1 MPTTSE
7 RRRMPRL
14 PVSLP
19 FEGQVGDLTF
29 RGQTANLSMT
39 GCFAVIDAE
48 VPELAEG
55 SCRFTLAVPTEEG
68 ALEDFTLV
76 MDVVV
81 VRMETR
87 DGTPAAAFMFK
98 HVPMEAEWAL
108 GKFLLSRFQHLLTTI
123 AAAE

>member
-1 MPTTSE
+1 MSTASE

-19 FEGQVGDLTF
+19 LEGQIGDLVF

-39 GCFAVIDAE
+39 GCFAIIDAE
-48 VPELAEG
+48 VPELGDG
-55 SCRFTLAVPTEEG
+55 SCRFTLAVETEEG
-68 ALEDFTLV
+68 LTEEFTLV

-87 DGTPAAAFMFK
+87 DGTPAAAFMFN

-108 GKFLLSRFQHLLTTI
+108 GKFLMARFQLLMNTI

>member
-1 MPTTSE
+1 
-7 RRRMPRL
+7 MPRL

-19 FEGQVGDLTF
+19 LEGQIGDLTF
-29 RGQTANLSMT
+29 RGQTVNLSMT
-39 GCFAVIDAE
+39 GCFALIDE
-48 VPELAEG
+48 DVPELGEG
-55 SCRFTLAVPTEEG
+55 SCRFALAVPTEDG
-68 ALEDFTLV
+68 SLEEFTLM
-76 MDVVV
+76 MDVIV

-87 DGTPAAAFMFK
+87 DGSPAAALMFK

>member
-1 MPTTSE
+1 MATTSE

-19 FEGQVGDLTF
+19 FEGRIGELTF

-39 GCFAVIDAE
+39 GCFAVIDEE
-48 VPELAEG
+48 VPELGEG
-55 SCRFTLAVPTEEG
+55 SCRFTLPVPTEDG
-68 ALEDFTLV
+68 TLEEFTLV
-76 MDVVV
+76 MEVVV

-123 AAAE
+123 AAAD